1 MPNHNEHLVW
11 GAVAGA
17 GYCLVSS
24 SVVRGREISLPELIG
39 AALSGALTSK
49 LPDILEP
56 ATHPNHRSTFH
67 SKGFLAVT
75 GTVALPWAEKKRQ
88 RQHQLAD
95 YARFQ
100 ANAPENESDQA
111 YWLRKMVWHEF
122 VAGLLAGL
130 VVGYI
135 SHLVADSFTPKGL
148 PIL

>member
-17 GYCLVSS
+17 GYCLSS
-24 SVVRGREISLPELIG
+24 SLIRGREISIAELFG
-39 AALSGALTSK
+39 GALSGAIASK

-67 SKGFLAVT
+67 SLCSLAGA
-75 GTVALPWAEKKRQ
+75 GTVALPWMEEERQ
-88 RQHQLAD
+88 RRLQLAD
-95 YARFQ
+95 YARSH
-100 ANAPENESDQA
+100 ANASVIESDRR
-111 YWLRKMVWHEF
+111 YWLQNALWHDF

-130 VVGYI
+130 VMGYI

-148 PIL
+148 PKW

>member
-24 SVVRGREISLPELIG
+24 LVVRGREISLPELIG

-67 SKGFLAVT
+67 SKGFLAMT

-100 ANAPENESDQA
+100 ANSPENESDRA
-111 YWLRKMVWHEF
+111 YWLRKVLWHEF
-122 VAGLLAGL
+122 VAGLLTGL
-130 VVGYI
+130 VFGYI

-148 PIL
+148 PLI